1 MRGQEHF
8 ESSKKV
14 TASLHFYDMYPTST
28 CTRALNQGTKGTFE
42 SLQQVIGAGWS
53 PSSDTAKLLD
63 RSWKDGGLLIFNEK
77 VIKQIRASMEKG
89 MTDIQNFTTCA
100 LINLKL
106 YIILSYPRDAAFLR
120 VQDLNPCWE
129 YMVVSSRSNERWLN
143 NCEGIIKL

>member
-14 TASLHFYDMYPTST
+14 TASSHFYDMYPSST
-28 CTRALNQGTKGTFE
+28 CTRALNRGTKGTFE

-77 VIKQIRASMEKG
+77 ESKQVRASMGKG
-89 MTDIQNFTTCA
+89 MTDIQKIQDMCA
-100 LINLKL
+100 
-106 YIILSYPRDAAFLR
+106 YQFEMRY
-120 VQDLNPCWE
+120 DLGISPGCN
-129 YMVVSSRSNERWLN
+129 VSESLGFDSVALDNSL
-143 NCEGIIKL
+143 